1 MAAIEVNQIVKSYG
15 QLRAVNG
22 VSFQVQEGEVFGLL
36 GPNGAGKTT
45 TVEILEGYRQ
55 PDSGRVSVLGL
66 DPFQD
71 GRELKKRVGFLLQ
84 STALYPEL
92 SVAELV
98 SLFSGYYREPL
109 EAGALLKAMGLQDK
123 STARYRELS
132 GGQKQRLALILA
144 FINDPELAFL
154 DEPTAGLDP
163 QSRQGAWEW
172 IREGRQRSKTILL
185 TTHYIE
191 EAEAL
196 CDRVA
201 IMDQGQIIAL
211 DTPRRLV
218 AGLDAEHKIA
228 FVSDQPIDLSRLSC
242 IPGVWAAS
250 NSKQGEY
257 TLHVEDAQI
266 ALKGLMDFAS
276 QDGFYPG
283 DLRVEG
289 ATLED
294 VFISLTGRRIRE

>member
-1 MAAIEVNQIVKSYG
+1 VAAIQVNQIVKTYG
-15 QLRAVNG
+15 ELRAVDG
-22 VSFQVQEGEVFGLL
+22 ICFEVEEGEVFGLL

-45 TVEILEGYRQ
+45 TIEILEGYRK
-55 PDSGRVSVLGL
+55 PDSGWVKVLGL
-66 DPFQD
+66 DPLHD
-71 GRELKKRVGFLLQ
+71 GRELKQRVGLLLQ
-84 STALYPEL
+84 STSLYPEL

-98 SLFSGYYREPL
+98 SLFSGYYREPV
-109 EAGALLKAMGLQDK
+109 EAGALLKAMGLREK
-123 STARYRELS
+123 STTRHRDLS

-144 FINDPELAFL
+144 FINDPQLVFL

-163 QSRQGAWEW
+163 QSRQGVWQW
-172 IREGRQRSKTILL
+172 IVEGQQRSKTILV

-218 AGLDAEHKIA
+218 ADLDAEHRIA
-228 FVSDQPIDLSRLSC
+228 FLADEPIDLARLSS
-242 IPGVWAAS
+242 IPGVWAATNGRS
-250 NSKQGEY
+250 GEY
-257 TLHVEDAQI
+257 TLHAEDSQL
-266 ALKGLMDFAS
+266 ALEKLLEMAS
-276 QDGFYPG
+276 QEGFHPR

-294 VFISLTGRRIRE
+294 VFISLTGRSARE

>member
-1 MAAIEVNQIVKSYG
+1 MATIEVHNIIKNYG
-15 QLRAVNG
+15 ELRAVNG
-22 VSFQVQEGEVFGLL
+22 VSFEVHEGEVFGLL

-45 TVEILEGYRQ
+45 TIEILEGYRQ
-55 PDSGRVSVLGL
+55 PDSGWVKVLGL
-66 DPFQD
+66 DPYLD
-71 GRELKKRVGFLLQ
+71 GRELKKRIGLLLQ
-84 STALYPEL
+84 STSLYPEL
-92 SVAELV
+92 SVTELV
-98 SLFSGYYREPL
+98 SLFSGYYGEPV
-109 EAGALLKAMGLQDK
+109 EAGILLTSMGLEEK
-123 STARYRELS
+123 VTARYRELS

-144 FINDPELAFL
+144 FVNDPQLAFL

-163 QSRQGAWEW
+163 QSRQGVWQW
-172 IREGRQRSKTILL
+172 IRDGRERSKTILL

-218 AGLDAEHKIA
+218 ADLDAEHRIA
-228 FVSDQPIDLSRLSC
+228 FLTEEPIDLARLCS
-242 IPGVWAAS
+242 IPGAWAAS
-250 NSKQGEY
+250 DPQQGEY
-257 TLHVEDAQI
+257 TLHVDDPQA
-266 ALKGLMDFAS
+266 ALKGLMELAS
-276 QDGFYPG
+276 QEGFYPR

-294 VFISLTGRRIRE
+294 VFITLTGRRIRE

>member
-1 MAAIEVNQIVKSYG
+1 MAAIEVHEIVKTYG
-15 QLRAVNG
+15 DLRAVNG
-22 VSFQVQEGEVFGLL
+22 VSFEVQEGEVFGLL

-45 TVEILEGYRQ
+45 TIEIMEGYRK
-55 PDSGRVSVLGL
+55 PDSGQIRVLGL
-66 DPFQD
+66 DPFR
-71 GRELKKRVGFLLQ
+71 GGHELKQRVGLLLQ
-84 STALYPEL
+84 STSLYPEL

-98 SLFSGYYREPL
+98 SLFSGYYREPVEANVLL
-109 EAGALLKAMGLQDK
+109 EAMGLREK
-123 STARYRELS
+123 TTARYRQLS

-144 FINDPELAFL
+144 FINSPQLAFL

-163 QSRQGAWEW
+163 QSRQGVWEW
-172 IREGRQRSKTILL
+172 IREGRQRCKTVLL

-211 DTPRRLV
+211 DTPRRLMADLEV
-218 AGLDAEHKIA
+218 EHKIA
-228 FVSDQPIDLSRLSC
+228 FLAEEPLDLAKLSR

-250 NSKQGEY
+250 NGKEAEY
-257 TLHVEDAQI
+257 TLHVDDPQL
-266 ALKGLMDFAS
+266 ALKGLLDMAS
-276 QDGFYPG
+276 QEGFYPR

-294 VFISLTGRRIRE
+294 VFISLTGKRIRE

>member
-1 MAAIEVNQIVKSYG
+1 VEAIEVHEIVKTYG
-15 QLRAVNG
+15 DFRAVNG
-22 VSFQVQEGEVFGLL
+22 VSFEVEEGEVFGLL

-45 TVEILEGYRQ
+45 TIEIMEGYRK
-55 PDSGRVSVLGL
+55 PDSGWVRVLDL

-71 GRELKKRVGFLLQ
+71 GHELKQRVGLLLQ
-84 STALYPEL
+84 STSLYPEL
-92 SVAELV
+92 SVAELA
-98 SLFSGYYREPL
+98 SLFSGYYREPVEANVLL
-109 EAGALLKAMGLQDK
+109 ETLGLKEK
-123 STARYRELS
+123 TTARYRELS

-144 FINDPELAFL
+144 FINDPQLVFL

-163 QSRQGAWEW
+163 QSRQGFWQW
-172 IREGRQRSKTILL
+172 IGEGRQRSKTILI
-185 TTHYIE
+185 TTHHIE

-201 IMDQGQIIAL
+201 ILDHGQIMAL

-218 AGLDAEHKIA
+218 AGLEAEHRIA
-228 FVSDQPIDLSRLSC
+228 FLAEEPIDLARLSC
-242 IPGVWAAS
+242 IPGVWAAA
-250 NSKQGEY
+250 NGKEGEY
-257 TLHVEDAQI
+257 TLHVEDPQL
-266 ALKGLMDFAS
+266 ALKGLMELAS
-276 QDGFYPG
+276 QESFYPR